1 MTQRIEYLVKDI
13 KCYIKIYFGKYK
25 VLYFLQPFYPR
36 FKNRIT
42 QKDTAI
48 CIEGFP
54 RSGNTFCYHAFK
66 LLNPDVK
73 IAHHIHSPSQ
83 IYFSKTYQIPCLIM
97 VRNPLDSIASMVIVD
112 GKISVTV
119 AIKYYIA
126 YYKQLL
132 KYKE

>member
-42 QKDTAI
+42 KKDTDI

-54 RSGNTFCYHAFK
+54 FSGNTFCYHAFK
-66 LLNPDVK
+66 
-73 IAHHIHSPSQ
+73 
-83 IYFSKTYQIPCLIM
+83 
-97 VRNPLDSIASMVIVD
+97 
-112 GKISVTV
+112 
-119 AIKYYIA
+119 
-126 YYKQLL
+126 
-132 KYKE
+132 